1 MGQKAHSR
9 SPKTTGS
16 QGGFQGVEVHVEKA
30 APCSAQVRLHVPS
43 ATLIQ
48 ARSQITSNLGKRF
61 RVKGFRPGKA
71 PREMIEKQFGKDIDQ
86 EVMQHFLEHGL
97 QKAVEDGELAPAAAP
112 RVQVADFPGAGEDLN
127 TEFEIPLRPEIEL
140 GQIEGLQVEGRSVG
154 VSDEEVESA
163 LEDLKRQNSRVE
175 AAGDEG
181 LEAEGMMLCQI
192 SYVVDG
198 ESEPCLE
205 REGMRLSPKTTPWGV
220 LQEDFEKKIL
230 GAKVGDE
237 REFSVEIPDE
247 FPVEEARGK
256 KGSLK
261 VRFDEVYKVTPPTN
275 EELHSAVEVTTDSGM
290 TEAIRARILDYKQGA
305 ENHRVENTLI
315 ERILGDHPFD
325 LPEVL
330 VGDQVEG
337 RLAELREN
345 LEKEELD
352 AETIEERLNA
362 EKGGAEE
369 SSRRGLKAIYL
380 FEEIAK
386 KQSLLLKAQDF
397 EVEFA
402 AIARRNN
409 TTPQEVQSYY
419 KDQKGLVNQLGIEL
433 LERKVRSFLR
443 ESADIQVVPPE

>member
-9 SPKTTGS
+9 SPKTAE
-16 QGGFQGVEVHVEKA
+16 FQGVEVHVEKA
-30 APCSAQVRLHVPS
+30 SPCAAQVRLHVPS
-43 ATLIQ
+43 ATLVQ
-48 ARSQITSNLGKRF
+48 ARSQITRNLGKRF

-86 EVMQHFLEHGL
+86 EVMQHFLEHGV

-112 RVQVADFPGAGEDLN
+112 RIQVSSLPGPGEDLD

-140 GQIEGLQVEGRSVG
+140 GQIEGLQVEGKSVD

-163 LEDLKRQNSRVE
+163 LEDLRRQNSRAE
-175 AAGDEG
+175 PAGDEG
-181 LEAEGMMLCQI
+181 LEAEGMMLCQVT
-192 SYVVDG
+192 YVVDG

-205 REGMRLSPKTTPWGV
+205 REGMRLNPKSTPWGV
-220 LQEDFEKKIL
+220 RQEDFEKEIL

-237 REFSVEIPDE
+237 REFAVEIPDG

-256 KGSLK
+256 KGALK
-261 VRFDEVYKVTPPTN
+261 IRFDEVYKITPPTK
-275 EELHSAVEVTTDSGM
+275 EELHAAVEVTTDSGM
-290 TEAIRARILDYKQGA
+290 TEAIRARIIDYKQGT
-305 ENHRVENTLI
+305 ENHRIENTLI
-315 ERILGDHPFD
+315 ERILNEHPFD
-325 LPEVL
+325 LPEAL
-330 VGDQVEG
+330 VGDQVQG
-337 RLAELREN
+337 RLGELREN
-345 LEKEELD
+345 LEKEGLD
-352 AETIEERLNA
+352 AQSIEERLNA

-386 KQSLLLKAQDF
+386 KQDLLLKAQDF

-433 LERKVRSFLR
+433 LERKVRCFLR
-443 ESADIQVVPPE
+443 ESADIQVVSSE